1 VEYKTDWAGCE
12 ALRVVAAVGEVDQ
25 RQSFSTARAVKVN
38 QLFGAAAAAGCG
50 DRRTRI
56 HTQQDIQG
64 PAYSQPGLVLLVA
77 QVSDRE
83 GGQLSHPR
91 YLVFSL
97 GVTVKTRL
105 LFLFLPLHEVYV
117 LLISSIF

>member
-1 VEYKTDWAGCE
+1 
-12 ALRVVAAVGEVDQ
+12 
-25 RQSFSTARAVKVN
+25 
-38 QLFGAAAAAGCG
+38 
-50 DRRTRI
+50 
-56 HTQQDIQG
+56 
-64 PAYSQPGLVLLVA
+64 VLLVA

-117 LLISSIF
+117 LLVTSTCWSWSQPDRWMTA